1 MSDSDLHAL
10 ALAVADCAQFSSLIR
25 RALGK
30 QQYEKTESTLCRDMS
45 DLVGLVEWS
54 LPLDM
59 AQQSELN
66 KARAY
71 LAMRRLDWAL
81 TCVDGVLQSVRTAIQ
96 DDCLP
101 DSS

>member
-1 MSDSDLHAL
+1 MSDADLHI
-10 ALAVADCAQFSSLIR
+10 LAVADCAQFSSLIR
-25 RALGK
+25 QALGT
-30 QQYEKTESTLCRDMS
+30 QPYEKTESTLCRDMS

-54 LPLDM
+54 LPLDV

-81 TCVDGVLQSVRTAIQ
+81 TCVDGVLQSVRTAN
-96 DDCLP
+96 DCLP